1 MPGPFE
7 GAPVTKWLLII
18 NIAVLI
24 IDALLKAT
32 PPLFLRDTWGYLSI
46 EKALFQGQIWRFFSF
61 QFLHADFGHLL
72 SNSIGIF
79 FFGPHIER
87 WMSSRPFLVF
97 YLLSGLAGA
106 LFFTLLY
113 FIPGVFEVYGAD
125 TRMVGA
131 SAGVFGILAAFY
143 YVAPDARVLLFFV
156 IPMKMRTLGIAFF
169 IYEAVKVIFVM
180 NNAGGSA
187 GHLGGAIFG
196 ILVLKIP
203 KAREIVIKISQIGQE
218 QKGPGKIRD
227 ARVVREEHRSPIEL
241 SKEVDRILDKISS
254 EGIQSLTPKERETL
268 DKARKK

>member
-1 MPGPFE
+1 
-7 GAPVTKWLLII
+7 
-18 NIAVLI
+18 
-24 IDALLKAT
+24 
-32 PPLFLRDTWGYLSI
+32 
-46 EKALFQGQIWRFFSF
+46 
-61 QFLHADFGHLL
+61 
-72 SNSIGIF
+72 
-79 FFGPHIER
+79 
-87 WMSSRPFLVF
+87 
-97 YLLSGLAGA
+97 
-106 LFFTLLY
+106 
-113 FIPGVFEVYGAD
+113 
-125 TRMVGA
+125 MVGA

-203 KAREIVIKISQIGQE
+203 KARKIVIKISQIGQE

>member
-24 IDALLKAT
+24 IDALLN

-46 EKALFQGQIWRFFSF
+46 EKAVSQGQIWRFFSF
-61 QFLHADFGHLL
+61 QFLHADFRHLL
-72 SNSIGIF
+72 SNAIGIF

-97 YLLSGLAGA
+97 YLLCGLAGA
-106 LFFTLLY
+106 LFYTLLY
-113 FIPGVFEVYGAD
+113 FIPGVFESYGAD
-125 TRMVGA
+125 TKMVGA

-143 YVAPDARVLLFFV
+143 YVAPDAKVLLFFV
-156 IPMKMRTLGIAFF
+156 IPMKMRTLGIAYF
-169 IYEAVKVIFVM
+169 IYEAVTVVKGM
-180 NNAGGSA
+180 DKAGGSA
-187 GHLGGAIFG
+187 GHLGGALFG
-196 ILVLKIP
+196 LLVLKIP
-203 KAREIVIKISQIGQE
+203 KARELVIKLSQIGADR
-218 QKGPGKIRD
+218 KRPPKIRD
-227 ARVVREEHRSPIEL
+227 ARVIREEHKSPIEL

-268 DKARKK
+268 DQARKK